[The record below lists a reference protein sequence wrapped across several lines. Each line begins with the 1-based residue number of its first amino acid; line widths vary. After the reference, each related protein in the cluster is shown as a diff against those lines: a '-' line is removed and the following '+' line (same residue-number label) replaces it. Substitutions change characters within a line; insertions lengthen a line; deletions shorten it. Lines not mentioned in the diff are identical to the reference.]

1 MMTIGEV
8 EVNYDGKQLIG
19 NVEVTAAKHDIRVLG
34 ITLILTPDAAS
45 PKIYAMAVASY
56 PTGISLP
63 HSVAT
68 TTTET
73 PVSGTM
79 QIAAQIICAY
89 TQSHDATLKTCQDV
103 RMFSVSG

>member
-1 MMTIGEV
+1 MTIGEV

-45 PKIYAMAVASY
+45 PTIYAMAVASY

-73 PVSGTM
+73 SVNGSM

-89 TQSHDATLKTCQDV
+89 TQSRDTTLKTCQDV
-103 RMFSVSG
+103 RMFTVSG